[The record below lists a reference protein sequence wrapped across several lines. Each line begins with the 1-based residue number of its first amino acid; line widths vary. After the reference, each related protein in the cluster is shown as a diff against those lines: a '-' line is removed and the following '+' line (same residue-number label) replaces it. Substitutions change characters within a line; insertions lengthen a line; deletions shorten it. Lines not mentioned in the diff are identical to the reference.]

1 VFIKNRGELMTLSG
15 ALLLVEALEAALEA
29 ADPYRAVLRH
39 VKRIGVEVEVAGRRY
54 SLSGAVHVVGFGKAS
69 LKMAQAV
76 VDILGDVVTGGVVIS
91 PVGGGS
97 LGPVEVLRGDHP
109 LPGENTLHASQRL
122 LQYLEG
128 VGEGDLLFVLISGG
142 GSALFEAPEEGV
154 SLQDIAWV
162 AEELMRRGADIVEL
176 NAVRKRLSAVK
187 GGKLLRRIG
196 TRRVVSLIIS
206 DVVGDRL
213 DTIASGPAAPDET
226 TREHAVAVLRRYGL
240 WEEMPPHLRSA
251 VLRSPDTVKPGD
263 PLLERVHNVVVA
275 SNLQSLLAASQ
286 HLADRGFNV
295 VVLSAALEGEARE
308 VGRVLASAAKSAA
321 WFGHPAKPPA
331 ALLAGG
337 ETVVRVRG
345 RGVGGRNQELCLSF
359 AVAARGLPVSA
370 ACIGTDGVDGN
381 SPAAGALVD
390 GYTAEEAER
399 AGLNPLEHL
408 DNNDSFTLF
417 HRLGRAIYTGPTGTN
432 VNDIFIALVY
442 KT

>member
-1 VFIKNRGELMTLSG
+1 
-15 ALLLVEALEAALEA
+15 
-29 ADPYRAVLRH
+29 VL
-39 VKRIGVEVEVAGRRY
+39 G
-54 SLSGAVHVVGFGKAS
+54 GAVA
-69 LKMAQAV
+69 
-76 VDILGDVVTGGVVIS
+76 GGVVIS
-91 PVGGGS
+91 PVGGGRV
-97 LGPVEVLRGDHP
+97 GPVEALRGDHP
-109 LPGENTLHASQRL
+109 IPGEDTLRASQRL
-122 LQYLEG
+122 LQYLES
-128 VGEGDLLFVLISGG
+128 VGPEDLLFVLISGG

-154 SLQDIAWV
+154 SLRDVAWLTG
-162 AEELMRRGADIVEL
+162 ELMKRGADIVEL
-176 NAVRKRLSAVK
+176 NAVRKRLSRVK
-187 GGKLLRRIG
+187 GGKLLRLVK
-196 TRRVVSLIIS
+196 TRRVVSLIMS

-213 DTIASGPAAPDET
+213 DTVASGPTAPDET
-226 TREHAVAVLRRYGL
+226 AREHAMTVLRRYGL

-295 VVLSAALEGEARE
+295 VILSAALEGEARE

-321 WFGHPAKPPA
+321 WFGQPAKPPA
-331 ALLAGG
+331 SLLAGG

-370 ACIGTDGVDGN
+370 ACMGTDGVDGN

-390 GYTAEEAER
+390 GYTVEEAEK

-408 DNNDSFTLF
+408 DNNDSHTLF
-417 HRLGRAIYTGPTGTN
+417 HKLGRAIYTGPTGTN
-432 VNDIFIALVY
+432 VNDVFIALVY